1 MSNELW
7 RKSAG
12 ELALMIRQHDVSS
25 REVVEAHLDRIG
37 EVNHAVNA
45 ITVVLA
51 DTALAAA
58 DAADASEP
66 TGPFHGVPF
75 TIKENIDCTGSATTQ
90 GVPALVDAL
99 PPIDSPT
106 VTRMKAAGAIPLAR
120 TNLPEFG
127 LRISTDNPL
136 RGRTNNVWDPN
147 LTAGG
152 SSGGEAV
159 AIASG
164 MSPIGLGNDIG
175 GSLRN
180 PAFCNGI
187 CSLKPTRGR
196 VARADSLPPEDP
208 GLSAQLM
215 AVGGPLARRVA
226 DLHTALSV
234 LAGYD
239 PRDPGSVPAAL
250 EGPPPAKRVAALVTE
265 MPGGPIGNN
274 VLDAIATAGKA
285 LEDAGWEVVDAAP
298 PELQLVND
306 LWAYTLSFDLEFTLP
321 LLAGFLSDEANGLLE
336 RLIASYPSS
345 TMPAQIANL
354 ERHRL
359 ERLWAAFFVDH
370 PVVVGPTWANDPF
383 EHDADLDPDTGVD
396 TSTDRLRFITPGNLL
411 GLPSVCVPT
420 GVTATGLAAGVQIYA
435 DKWREDLALEA
446 AQAVEDRV
454 GIITPTDPRRV

>member
-1 MSNELW
+1 MTNELW

-12 ELALMIRQHDVSS
+12 ELAQLIRQRDVSS
-25 REVVEAHLDRIG
+25 REVVDAHIDRIG
-37 EVNHAVNA
+37 EANPAVNA

-51 DTALAAA
+51 DTARAAA
-58 DAADASEP
+58 DKADPSEP

-99 PPIDSPT
+99 PPVDSPT
-106 VTRMKAAGAIPLAR
+106 VTKMKGAGAIPLAR

-136 RGRTNNVWDPN
+136 RGRTNNVWDPT

-159 AIASG
+159 AIATG

-226 DLHTALSV
+226 DLKTALGV

-250 EGPPPAKRVAALVTE
+250 EGPPPARRVAALVTE
-265 MPGGPIGNN
+265 LPGGPIGAT
-274 VLDAIATAGKA
+274 VADAIAKTGKA
-285 LEDAGWEVVDAAP
+285 LEDAGWDVVVANP
-298 PELQLVND
+298 PELQLVSD
-306 LWAYTLSFDLEFTLP
+306 LWAHTLSFDLEFTLP
-321 LLAGFLSDEANGLLE
+321 LLAGFLSPEANGLLE
-336 RLIASYPSS
+336 RLISSYPSS
-345 TMPAQIANL
+345 TMPPQLANL
-354 ERHRL
+354 ERRRL
-359 ERLWAAFFVDH
+359 ERLWAAFFVEH
-370 PVVVGPTWANDPF
+370 PVVVGPTWANEPF
-383 EHDADLDPDTGVD
+383 KHDADLDPDIGVE
-396 TSTDRLRFITPGNLL
+396 TATDRLRFITPGNVL

-420 GVTATGLAAGVQIYA
+420 GVTDDGLAAGVQIYA

-446 AQAVEDRV
+446 AQAVEDRL
-454 GIITPTDPRRV
+454 GIITPTDPRLA

>member
-1 MSNELW
+1 MVDELW

-12 ELALMIRQHDVSS
+12 ELARMIRRRETTS
-25 REVVEAHLDRIG
+25 REVVEAHLSRIE
-37 EVNHAVNA
+37 EVNGSVNA
-45 ITVVLA
+45 VTVVLA
-51 DTALAAA
+51 DSARAGA
-58 DAADASEP
+58 DAADATEAV
-66 TGPFHGVPF
+66 GPFHGVPF

-136 RGRTNNVWDPN
+136 RGRTNNVWDPT

-159 AIASG
+159 SIATG

-196 VARADSLPPEDP
+196 VPRADSLPPQDP
-208 GLSAQLM
+208 GLSGQLM
-215 AVGGPLARRVA
+215 AVGGPMARRVA
-226 DLHTALSV
+226 DLRTALGV
-234 LAGYD
+234 LSGYD
-239 PRDPGSVPAAL
+239 PRDPGSVPATL
-250 EGPPPAKRVAALVTE
+250 EGAAPRRRVAALVTDL
-265 MPGGPIGNN
+265 PGGPIGDS
-274 VLDAIATAGKA
+274 VLDAIQATGKA
-285 LEDAGWEVVDAAP
+285 LSDAGWDVVEADP
-298 PELQLVND
+298 PELQLVSD
-306 LWAYTLSFDLEFTLP
+306 LWGYTLSFDLEFTLP
-321 LLAGFLSDEANGLLE
+321 LLAEFLSDDANRLLE
-336 RLIASYPSS
+336 RLIEAFPSS
-345 TMPAQIANL
+345 AMPAQLANL
-354 ERHRL
+354 ERRRL
-359 ERLWAAFFVDH
+359 ERLWAEFFIDH
-370 PVVVGPTWANDPF
+370 PVVVGPTWAHDPF
-383 EHDADLDPDTGVD
+383 PHDADLDPETGVD
-396 TSTDRLRFITPGNLL
+396 MTTDRLRFITPGNVL

-420 GVTATGLAAGVQIYA
+420 GTTATGLAAGVQIYA

-446 AQAVEDRV
+446 AEAVEDRL
-454 GIITPTDPRRV
+454 GIITPTDPH

>member
-7 RKSAG
+7 RKSAV
-12 ELALMIRQHDVSS
+12 ELARVIKQGEATS
-25 REVVEAHLDRIG
+25 REVVEAHLERI
-37 EVNHAVNA
+37 EQVNGSLNAV
-45 ITVVLA
+45 TVVLA

-58 DAADASEP
+58 DLADTTDAI
-66 TGPFHGVPF
+66 GPFHGVPF
-75 TIKENIDCTGSATTQ
+75 SIKENIDCAGSATTQ
-90 GVPALVDAL
+90 GVPALVEAF

-106 VTRMKAAGAIPLAR
+106 VARMKAAGAIPIAR

-136 RGRTNNVWDPN
+136 RGRTNNVWDST

-196 VARADSLPPEDP
+196 IPRADSLPPQDP
-208 GLSAQLM
+208 GLSGQLM
-215 AVGGPLARRVA
+215 AVEGPMARRVI
-226 DLHTALSV
+226 DLRTALGV

-250 EGPPPAKRVAALVTE
+250 EGPPPARRVAALVTE
-265 MPGGPIGNN
+265 LPGGPIGAS
-274 VLDAIATAGKA
+274 VLDAIQSAGKA
-285 LEDAGWEVVDAAP
+285 LADAGWEIVDTNP
-298 PELQLVND
+298 PELQLVSD

-321 LLAGFLSDEANGLLE
+321 LLTEFLSSDAVSLLE
-336 RLIASYPSS
+336 RLIEAFPSS
-345 TMPAQIANL
+345 SMPPQLANL
-354 ERHRL
+354 ERRRL
-359 ERLWAAFFVDH
+359 ERLWAEFFVEH
-370 PVVVGPTWANDPF
+370 PVVIGPTWAHDPF
-383 EHDADLDPDTGVD
+383 PHDADLDPDSGVD
-396 TSTDRLRFITPGNLL
+396 MATDRLRFITPGNVL
-411 GLPSVCVPT
+411 GLPSVCIPT
-420 GVTATGLAAGVQIYA
+420 GTTATGLAAGVQIYA
-435 DKWREDLALEA
+435 DKWREDLTLEA
-446 AQAVEDRV
+446 AEAIEDRL
-454 GIITPTDPRRV
+454 GIITPTDPH